1 MWRHVASNGI
11 SLVIVL
17 LVVAAGGLAYVV
29 LAFLT
34 RAVTVAEVKGL
45 VRRSA
50 RS

>member
-1 MWRHVASNGI
+1 MIALPERF
-11 SLVIVL
+11 
-17 LVVAAGGLAYVV
+17 VVAAGPDDRRDA

-34 RAVTVAEVKGL
+34 RAVTAAEVKGL